1 MILDGIVMREW
12 KDRAY
17 RAKSGVEVVPHVW
30 TILETGESPMLQLV
44 DYVLTDVELSKFGT
58 MAQKPVRLRVT
69 QVRSIFSGR
78 VRMEGQ
84 LLERKA

>member
-1 MILDGIVMREW
+1 
-12 KDRAY
+12 
-17 RAKSGVEVVPHVW
+17 
-30 TILETGESPMLQLV
+30 MLQLV